1 MSIIFTQCLAFLCS
15 APPDLTA
22 LRLRLEQLG
31 HTIRKV
37 TDEITWK
44 EMEGLS
50 LTIPYSGDVDCNIDI
65 TDETWPDTANTE
77 REGLQIVGAAGM
89 GAYGPGFS
97 LGGLQRALKSV
108 QDENLNQLVSQHR
121 AFIRFRLHGEL
132 FQKEGTGPRD
142 PKVEMLWLLNLAAS
156 LSDLPEI
163 LLYYNPSA
171 ELLLLPE
178 HLRSTLEANAEA
190 QLYPVES
197 FTKSRKWRVNDTWR
211 VAESMG
217 MIQLDLPDHEFV
229 VSDNFIKDRALSEFI
244 RGLCKYQLRENVVF
258 GNRHTTDGPGE
269 QVWIAEVREK
279 SIVEP
284 DRNVIH
290 WRPRNPDPT
299 IIVPEELNA
308 TAPAL
313 AETTNET
320 SLTETDL
327 HAQVYREMA
336 KTIAD
341 TLADRKYIRQR
352 VQNWLRSE
360 AFYKDYYEV
369 AHLPKSILVS
379 AVSMVVTA
387 AKRAYGI
394 QGNELWKQYQ
404 ELAEHGEV
412 WLALPIIVNPA
423 FNREPD
429 KSVPCSL
436 LLSHEQIP
444 EGIMYAGLI
453 AARIGSIYQ
462 QPTAPADAKILHK
475 LIKDDQSQLFRRR
488 PLPVEETGGC
498 EATLLDVLLKKSW
511 MPPED
516 VPFIPLFALPG
527 AKGPIV
533 QIPWAILKGTPLP
546 RLAAAPPPLPPSP
559 PPGRPGPVQPV
570 SKHRN
575 GCGQAIMNR
584 IFFVLIV
591 GLIGLLLPERCLKDK
606 KSQPPKE
613 DQMIDTV
620 GSPPAVEEASSAELL
635 KKFTPVAPADYTP
648 LANGTNRGLGFI
660 FNADGK
666 IMLAAT
672 NKHQLKSPRMLPRY
686 LQGRT
691 LTKIELSSSTL
702 YRQPQSN
709 IQLVR
714 QTTDATK
721 CLTYRSTEMITNGDR
736 IGILLE
742 DRMIEGKLT
751 LPADVPQ
758 FPLSAPPRVLSLTLE
773 SAGNLTLAT
782 GAPVVNLEAGTVIGV
797 LMPANPPL
805 NPATVEF
812 ETLSIH
818 PK

>member
-1 MSIIFTQCLAFLCS
+1 MSIIYSQCLAFLCS

-31 HTIRKV
+31 HSIRMV
-37 TDEITWK
+37 TEEITWK

-50 LTIPYSGDVDCNIDI
+50 VTIPYSGGLDCTIDI
-65 TDETWPDTANTE
+65 TDEKWPDTANSE

-89 GAYGPGFS
+89 GAYGPGFN
-97 LGGLQRALKSV
+97 LGGLQRALNSV
-108 QDENLNQLVSQHR
+108 QDENFNQLVSQHQ
-121 AFIRFRLHGEL
+121 AFLRFRLHGL
-132 FQKEGTGPRD
+132 LLQKDDATARD
-142 PKVEMLWLLNLAAS
+142 PKAELLWLLNLAAS

-178 HLRSTLEANAEA
+178 HLRSTLKANAEA

-244 RGLCKYQLRENVVF
+244 RGLCKYQLRENVLF
-258 GNRHTTDGPGE
+258 GNRHTTDGPGD

-279 SIVEP
+279 SIVDP

-308 TAPAL
+308 TAPPPG
-313 AETTNET
+313 ETTNEP
-320 SLTETDL
+320 SLTENDL
-327 HAQVYREMA
+327 HEQVFREMA

-341 TLADRKYIRQR
+341 TLADRNYIRQR

-360 AFYKDYYEV
+360 AFYKDFYEV

-379 AVSMVVTA
+379 AVSMVITA

-394 QGNELWKQYQ
+394 QGKELWQQYQ

-423 FNREPD
+423 FNVKPD

-436 LLSHEQIP
+436 LLAHEQIP
-444 EGIMYAGLI
+444 EGIMYSGLI

-462 QPTAPADAKILHK
+462 QPTAPADAKILHQ

-488 PLPVEETGGC
+488 PLPVQETGGC

-511 MPPED
+511 MPPD
-516 VPFIPLFALPG
+516 DFPFVPLFALPG

-559 PPGRPGPVQPV
+559 PTGRPGPVQPV
-570 SKHRN
+570 SKRHY

-591 GLIGLLLPERCLKDK
+591 GIIGLLIPERCWKDK
-606 KSQPPKE
+606 KNTPPNE
-613 DQMIDTV
+613 VATIATIA
-620 GSPPAVEEASSAELL
+620 PPTAVEEASSAELL

-648 LANGTNRGLGFI
+648 LANATERGVGFI

-666 IMLAAT
+666 IILAAT

-691 LTKIELSSSTL
+691 LAKIELSPSTL

-714 QTTDATK
+714 QTTDAAK
-721 CLTYRSTEMITNGDR
+721 CLTYRSTDVLKSGDR

-758 FPLSAPPRVLSLTLE
+758 VQLSSPPRVLSLTLE

-782 GAPVVNLEAGTVIGV
+782 GAPVVNLQAGTVIGV
-797 LMPANPPL
+797 LMPANPPQ
-805 NPATVEF
+805 NPPTVEF
-812 ETLSIH
+812 ETISIH